1 MTDTTIVIATQSRPD
16 WFEQARASALS
27 QGCYVIVVDDAGSGY
42 AQGDV
47 VFEEPVG
54 YARARLA
61 GLALVETEFA
71 AFLDDDDVLMP
82 SWLQRSRAVMQ
93 DCDVVAASY
102 IETDAAMVRL
112 RTHILQPA
120 TLDDLRIG
128 VCHVNDGALIRMS
141 VLAGVRFRP
150 DRDTA
155 MMFSLWLDLAA
166 KGARFDAVAEPVW
179 YRRLH
184 DTNMSAATGEA
195 DARWRQAAMA
205 EHA

>member
-1 MTDTTIVIATQSRPD
+1 MMDTTIVIATQSRPD
-16 WFEQARASALS
+16 WFQEARASALA

-42 AQGDV
+42 AKGDV

-61 GLALVETEFA
+61 GLALVETEFV

-102 IETDAAMVRL
+102 IEADADLVRL
-112 RTHILQPA
+112 RTHVLQPA
-120 TLDDLRIG
+120 TFDDLRAG
-128 VCHVNDGALIRMS
+128 VCHVNDGALIRMA
-141 VLAGVRFRP
+141 VLDGVKWRP

-166 KGARFDAVAEPVW
+166 RVARFGSVPEPVW

-184 DTNMSAATGEA
+184 DSNMSATTGEA
-195 DARWRQAAMA
+195 DARWRQEAIAD
-205 EHA
+205 HA